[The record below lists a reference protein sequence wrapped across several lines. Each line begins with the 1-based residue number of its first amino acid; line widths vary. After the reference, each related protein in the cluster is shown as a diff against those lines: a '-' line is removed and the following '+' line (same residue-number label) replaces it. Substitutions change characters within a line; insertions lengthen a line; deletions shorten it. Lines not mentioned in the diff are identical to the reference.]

1 MSKKKGNKSKKAANL
16 TSSEAKKAAV
26 LGGDKKSKAPLLI
39 TLIAAAIMAG
49 GAVYFLG
56 GEKGPGPVAASTA
69 AASQNSATEFMYNVS
84 DFADGQAKYYSY
96 KSPQGLDIR
105 YFILKSSDGVIRAAF
120 DSCDTCWS
128 AGKGY
133 RQEGDFMVCN
143 NCGQRFASVK
153 INEIKGG
160 CNPAPLTRETR
171 GDKIVVKVKDIIEQG
186 SFYFNYKRS

>member
-1 MSKKKGNKSKKAANL
+1 MSRKKKKKSTANP

-26 LGGDKKSKAPLLI
+26 LGTGNKSKAPLII
-39 TLIAAAIMAG
+39 TLLAAVILAG

-56 GEKGPGPVAASTA
+56 GEKEAGPVAATA
-69 AASQNSATEFMYNVS
+69 AVTQNSATEFVYNVS
-84 DFADGQAKYYSY
+84 DFDDGKAKYYSY
-96 KSPQGLDIR
+96 KSPQGLNIR
-105 YFILKSSDGVIRAAF
+105 YFLLKSSDGVIRAAF

-143 NCGQRFASVK
+143 NCGLRFASVK

-160 CNPAPLTRETR
+160 CNPAPLSRTAK
-171 GDKIVVKVKDIIEQG
+171 GDKIIVKVKDIIEQG
-186 SFYFNYKRS
+186 SFYFNFKRS

>member
-1 MSKKKGNKSKKAANL
+1 MSRKNINKSAIDPR
-16 TSSEAKKAAV
+16 SSEAKKAAV
-26 LGGDKKSKAPLLI
+26 LGGDKKSKTPLII
-39 TLIAAAIMAG
+39 TLLAAAIMAG

-56 GEKGPGPVAASTA
+56 GEKEAGPVAATA
-69 AASQNSATEFMYNVS
+69 AAQGTATEFVYNSS

-96 KSPQGLDIR
+96 KTPQGLDIR
-105 YFILKSSDGVIRAAF
+105 YFLLKSSDGIIRAAF

-143 NCGQRFASVK
+143 NCGLRFASVK

-160 CNPAPLTRETR
+160 CNPAPLNRSTR
-171 GDKIVVKVKDIIEQG
+171 GDKIVIKVKDIIEQG
-186 SFYFNYKRS
+186 SFYFNYNRS

>member
-1 MSKKKGNKSKKAANL
+1 MSRKKKKKSTANL
-16 TSSEAKKAAV
+16 TTSESKKAAV
-26 LGGDKKSKAPLLI
+26 LGTGKKSKAPLLI
-39 TLIAAAIMAG
+39 TLIAAALLAG
-49 GAVYFLG
+49 GGVYFLG
-56 GEKGPGPVAASTA
+56 GEKEAGPVAATA
-69 AASQNSATEFMYNVS
+69 AAVQNDATEFVYNAS

-96 KSPQGLDIR
+96 KTPQGLDIR
-105 YFILKSSDGVIRAAF
+105 YFLLRSSDGVIRAAF

-143 NCGQRFASVK
+143 NCGLRFASVK

-160 CNPAPLTRETR
+160 CNPAPLTRTAS
-171 GDKIVVKVKDIIEQG
+171 GGKIIVKVKDIIEQG

>member
-1 MSKKKGNKSKKAANL
+1 MSKKNKRKNTANP

-26 LGGDKKSKAPLLI
+26 LGAGKKSKAPLII
-39 TLIAAAIMAG
+39 TLLAAAILAG

-56 GEKGPGPVAASTA
+56 GEKEAGPVSATA
-69 AASQNSATEFMYNVS
+69 AVTQNSATEFVYNVS
-84 DFADGQAKYYSY
+84 DFADGKAKYYSY
-96 KSPQGLDIR
+96 KTPQGLDIR
-105 YFILKSSDGVIRAAF
+105 YFLLKSSDGVIRAAF

-143 NCGQRFASVK
+143 NCGLRFASVK

-160 CNPAPLTRETR
+160 CNPAPLTRATR
-171 GDKIVVKVKDIIEQG
+171 GNQIVVKVKDIIEQG
-186 SFYFNYKRS
+186 SFYFNYNRS

>member
-1 MSKKKGNKSKKAANL
+1 MSRKKKKKSTANP

-26 LGGDKKSKAPLLI
+26 LGTGNKSKAPLII
-39 TLIAAAIMAG
+39 TLLAAVILAG

-56 GEKGPGPVAASTA
+56 GEKEAGPVAATA
-69 AASQNSATEFMYNVS
+69 AVTQNSATEFVYNAS
-84 DFADGQAKYYSY
+84 DFDDGKAKYYSY

-105 YFILKSSDGVIRAAF
+105 YFLLKSSDGVIRAAF

-143 NCGQRFASVK
+143 NCGLRFASVK

-160 CNPAPLTRETR
+160 CNPAPLSRTAK
-171 GDKIVVKVKDIIEQG
+171 GDKIIVKVKDIIEQG
-186 SFYFNYKRS
+186 SFYFNFKRS

>member
-1 MSKKKGNKSKKAANL
+1 MSRKNKRKSTTNPR
-16 TSSEAKKAAV
+16 SSEAKKAAV
-26 LGGDKKSKAPLLI
+26 LGGDKKSKTPLII
-39 TLIAAAIMAG
+39 TLFAAAIMAG

-56 GEKGPGPVAASTA
+56 GEKEAGPVAATA
-69 AASQNSATEFMYNVS
+69 AVAQSTTTEFVYNVS

-105 YFILKSSDGVIRAAF
+105 YFLLKSSDGVIRAAF

-143 NCGQRFASVK
+143 NCGLRFASVK

-160 CNPAPLTRETR
+160 CNPAPLTRTTR